1 MNAFTEIHL
10 QINRRIVD
18 LIQNLSIHIRHK
30 IWIEAGNKVCQK
42 TGGRIIDETLYDEM
56 KMKIQ

>member
-10 QINRRIVD
+10 QINRKIVD

-42 TGGRIIDETLYDEM
+42 TAAGLLM
-56 KMKIQ
+56 KHFMMK